1 MLTNQREKA
10 IITINEVRA
19 VKEYF
24 GYEIYEY
31 ESLESTNTLLFE
43 RAKQGEQDKTVI
55 VARRQTG
62 GRGRRGKSFF
72 SPKGTGL
79 YMSLLV
85 RKALSL
91 DSLNYLTPA
100 VAVAVANAIER
111 VSGKNCG
118 IKWVNDIFI
127 DDKKVAGILTET
139 KCDFENSMLDFAVI
153 GIGINLTAPVGGFP
167 QEIKNTAAA
176 VFDECDEAVRLALL
190 QEVILQLE
198 EILLEEILNDFS
210 PEAFMGEYKQRSILN
225 GRQIEVVTQEGIMP
239 ATAICIDDE
248 ARLIIKTDGGER
260 ALTSGEVSVK
270 I

>member
-1 MLTNQREKA
+1 M
-10 IITINEVRA
+10 
-19 VKEYF
+19 KEYF
-24 GYEIYEY
+24 GYKIYEY
-31 ESLESTNTLLFE
+31 DSLESTNTLLFE

-55 VARRQTG
+55 VARHQTG

-72 SPKGTGL
+72 SPDGTGL
-79 YMSLLV
+79 YMSVLT

-127 DDKKVAGILTET
+127 SGKKVAGILTET
-139 KCDFENSMLDFAVI
+139 KCDFENAHLGFAVI
-153 GIGINLTAPVGGFP
+153 GIGINLTSPKGGFP
-167 QEIKNTAAA
+167 DEIKNTAAA
-176 VFDECDEAVRLALL
+176 VFDECDETVRLALL
-190 QEVILQLE
+190 QEVILQ
-198 EILLEEILNDFS
+198 LEEILNDFS